1 MGLERLSMVMQKVP
15 TIFET
20 DLFNKIINIIPGSI
34 ELRKKRILTDHARAI
49 AFLIADGIRPSNK
62 DQGYILRRL
71 IRRSLAEEF
80 LSKKYFFEELLEIVI
95 LNYKDFYKELDLNS
109 QTITEEFVKEKEK
122 FSETLEKGINECMKI
137 KTMDIKSAFLLYQ
150 SYGLP
155 YDVIKDFT
163 PNLNQKEFEEEL
175 KKHQDK
181 SRTASAGMFKG
192 GLADHSPETIKLH
205 TAHHLLLA
213 ALQQL
218 FGKQVKQ
225 RGSNIN
231 QERLRIDFSFDRKL
245 TDEEKKQVEDIV
257 NQKIREGM
265 EVVKKEMPKEEA
277 EKLGAESEFGV
288 KYGDRVSV
296 YFIQDNKG
304 NIFSKEFCGGPHV
317 ENTAELGTFKIIK
330 EEAVSSGIR
339 RIKAML
345 DN

>member
-1 MGLERLSMVMQKVP
+1 
-15 TIFET
+15 
-20 DLFNKIINIIPGSI
+20 
-34 ELRKKRILTDHARAI
+34 
-49 AFLIADGIRPSNK
+49 
-62 DQGYILRRL
+62 
-71 IRRSLAEEF
+71 
-80 LSKKYFFEELLEIVI
+80 
-95 LNYKDFYKELDLNS
+95 
-109 QTITEEFVKEKEK
+109 
-122 FSETLEKGINECMKI
+122 
-137 KTMDIKSAFLLYQ
+137 MDIKSAFLLYQ